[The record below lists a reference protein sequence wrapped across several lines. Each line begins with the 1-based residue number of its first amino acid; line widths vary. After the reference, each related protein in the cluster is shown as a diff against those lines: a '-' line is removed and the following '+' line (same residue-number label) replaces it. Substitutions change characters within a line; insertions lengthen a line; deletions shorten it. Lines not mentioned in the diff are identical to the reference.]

1 MTATADRSV
10 PSEAAQQPG
19 ALTHRQI
26 ITVLSGLLLGMF
38 LAALDQTVVSTAIRT
53 IADRLDGLT
62 AQAWVTTAYL
72 ITSTISTPL
81 YGKLSDQYGRKP
93 FYVFAIVVFVLGSVL
108 CGIATNIYELAAYR
122 AVQGIGAGGLLS
134 LAFAIVGDMVPPRER
149 GRYQAYFI
157 GVFGTSSVLGPVI
170 GGAFAGQTTL
180 LGIDGW
186 RWIFFINVPLGLI
199 ALAVVIKRLSLPR
212 KRSDE
217 PIDFLGAALLAT
229 SVVPVL
235 LLAEKGREF
244 GWGSALSVALMLLA
258 VGSLVGF
265 VSWERRM
272 GEAAILPL
280 RVFQSSVFSLTSV
293 TAVLVGAGMFGGLVV
308 LPLYLQI
315 VRGASPTAAGL
326 QLTPLMF
333 GIFLTSSLSGRI
345 MSKSGHYKFLPVFG
359 TAAMFFALMLM
370 STLGV
375 DTPFWQV
382 MSFMVLMG
390 AGLGLSMQT
399 LVISVQNALPPRDM
413 GVATSS
419 VTFFRSLG
427 GTFGAAVSLAILF
440 GSLAGNIQDRARAA
454 GLPQAVIDRFG
465 SASTLNDSSVI
476 KTLPAAIQ
484 RVVLDG
490 FADSMS
496 TVFVVVAVLL
506 VPAFILTLLTKEIPL
521 RTQGGMAAAH
531 ADAKTDEVLSASRA
545 ESSIV

>member
-1 MTATADRSV
+1 MTTTADRSA
-10 PSEAAQQPG
+10 PEREAP
-19 ALTHRQI
+19 THREI
-26 ITVLSGLLLGMF
+26 MVVLSGLLIGMF

-93 FYVFAIVVFVLGSVL
+93 FYVFAIGVFVLGSVL

-134 LAFAIVGDMVPPRER
+134 LAFAIVGDLVPPRER
-149 GRYQAYFI
+149 GRYQGYFLA
-157 GVFGTSSVLGPVI
+157 VFGTSSVVGPVV

-186 RWIFFINVPLGLI
+186 RWIFFINVPLGL
-199 ALAVVIKRLSLPR
+199 LAAVVVIKRLSLPR
-212 KRSDE
+212 KRSTA
-217 PIDFLGAALLAT
+217 PIDFLGAGLLST

-235 LLAEKGREF
+235 LLAEKGRDF
-244 GWGSALSVALMLLA
+244 GWGSPLSLGLMAASVL
-258 VGSLVGF
+258 SLVGF
-265 VSWERRM
+265 IRVERRL
-272 GEAAILPL
+272 GENAILPL
-280 RVFQSSVFSLTSV
+280 RVFQSSVFSLTSI
-293 TAVLVGAGMFGGLVV
+293 TALLIGAGMFGGLVV

-326 QLTPLMF
+326 QLTPLML
-333 GIFLTSSLSGRI
+333 GIFVTSSLSGRF
-345 MSKSGHYKFLPVFG
+345 MKVTGRYKPLPIAG
-359 TAAMFFALMLM
+359 TATMFVALLLM
-370 STLGV
+370 TTLDV
-375 DTPFWQV
+375 DTPLWQAMV
-382 MSFMVLMG
+382 FMMLMG
-390 AGLGLSMQT
+390 MGLGLSMQT
-399 LVISVQNALPPRDM
+399 LVIAVQNAMPPQDM

-454 GLPQAVIDRFG
+454 GLPQAVVDRF
-465 SASTLNDSSVI
+465 STASTLNDSSVI
-476 KTLPAAIQ
+476 ATLPDAVR

-496 TVFVVVAVLL
+496 TVFLVVAFLL
-506 VPAFILTLLTKEIPL
+506 VPAFVLSLVTKEIPL
-521 RTQGGMAAAH
+521 RSQGGQQAAA
-531 ADAKTDEVLSASRA
+531 AEAAKAETAVL
-545 ESSIV
+545 

>member
-1 MTATADRSV
+1 MTTTADR
-10 PSEAAQQPG
+10 PAPEREAP
-19 ALTHRQI
+19 THREI
-26 ITVLSGLLLGMF
+26 MVVLSGLLIGMF

-93 FYVFAIVVFVLGSVL
+93 FYVFAIGVFVLGSVL

-134 LAFAIVGDMVPPRER
+134 LAFAIVGDLVPPRER
-149 GRYQAYFI
+149 GRYQGYFLA
-157 GVFGTSSVLGPVI
+157 VFGTSSVVGPVV

-186 RWIFFINVPLGLI
+186 RWIFFVNVPLGL
-199 ALAVVIKRLSLPR
+199 LAAVVVIKRLSLPR
-212 KRSDE
+212 KRSTA
-217 PIDFLGAALLAT
+217 PIDFLGAGLLST

-235 LLAEKGREF
+235 LLAEKGRDF
-244 GWGSALSVALMLLA
+244 GWGSPLSLGLMALSVL
-258 VGSLVGF
+258 SLVAF
-265 VSWERRM
+265 IRVERRL
-272 GEAAILPL
+272 GEDAILPL
-280 RVFQSSVFSLTSV
+280 RVFQSSVFSLTSI
-293 TAVLVGAGMFGGLVV
+293 TALLIGGLVV

-326 QLTPLMF
+326 QLTPLML
-333 GIFLTSSLSGRI
+333 GIFVTSSLSGRF
-345 MSKSGHYKFLPVFG
+345 MKVTGRYKPLPIAG
-359 TAAMFFALMLM
+359 TATMFVALLLM
-370 STLGV
+370 STLDV
-375 DTPFWQV
+375 DTPLWQAMV
-382 MSFMVLMG
+382 FMLLMG
-390 AGLGLSMQT
+390 MGLGLSMQT
-399 LVISVQNALPPRDM
+399 LVIAVQNAMPPQDM

-454 GLPQAVIDRFG
+454 GLPQAVIDRFS

-476 KTLPAAIQ
+476 QTLPEAVR

-496 TVFVVVAVLL
+496 TVFLVVAFLL
-506 VPAFILTLLTKEIPL
+506 VPAFVLSLITKEIPL
-521 RTQGGMAAAH
+521 RSQSGRQAAA
-531 ADAKTDEVLSASRA
+531 AEAAKAETAVL
-545 ESSIV
+545 